1 MSEHNGIVLGRF
13 QPLHLGHVEYM
24 QAAKDRCDRLFVGI
38 TNPDAESGIYT
49 SADPRRSLTENNPYT
64 YRERMLMIEDALLG
78 RGWAASD
85 FCFLPAPLLEAD
97 RLTHYLPDPRSTVAY
112 LTVYDQ
118 WGEEKVRMMRSRGF
132 DVDVMWTRTYAER
145 LTTGTEIRA
154 LIRDHGDWK
163 HLVPDEVA
171 RHVEALEAIDVAS

>member
-85 FCFLPAPLLEAD
+85 FCFL
-97 RLTHYLPDPRSTVAY
+97 SGTVA
-112 LTVYDQ
+112 
-118 WGEEKVRMMRSRGF
+118 RSRPTDALPARPAKHGG
-132 DVDVMWTRTYAER
+132 VPHR
-145 LTTGTEIRA
+145 L
-154 LIRDHGDWK
+154 
-163 HLVPDEVA
+163 
-171 RHVEALEAIDVAS
+171 